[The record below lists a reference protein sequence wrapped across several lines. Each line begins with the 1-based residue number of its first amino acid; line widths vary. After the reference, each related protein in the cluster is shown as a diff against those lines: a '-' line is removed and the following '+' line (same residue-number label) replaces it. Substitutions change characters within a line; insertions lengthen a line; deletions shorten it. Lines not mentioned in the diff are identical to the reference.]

1 MPQTAPKNTMIAG
14 LLCCVVLM
22 TLGIGPAAQAQDSA
36 ELTLGQHVTT
46 PGATVVIPLDI
57 NCNTATG
64 CGAFAVEILFDP
76 AIVQIERVALG
87 TYLGDSAFEAE
98 KSIDHESGVITLAA
112 AALGEIEAVRTGELA
127 TIHLIAL
134 KAGISPL
141 RFTAI
146 EVGDLRG
153 MPVPVMA
160 GDGSVIVIEEGPL
173 QATVDLPEKIH
184 FVCHPQ
190 PSRGGEDIQFIP
202 GGAHVTILGRSDQ
215 HIGNHVVPWVLVI
228 SFHDGKQIGPCWTTT
243 RSLEVNIAG
252 EQMPLRDLMSVLP
265 VIENASAGQDK
276 PDEGNSLAPCTVRAE
291 RRGVAVRV
299 GPGANR
305 AVRSALPMGQ
315 DVVVLGWFE
324 DTIGSHWWKIQPDD
338 FSEYEADRYW
348 VAAADVVA
356 SGACET
362 VVEAEASRF
371 VYAPP
376 AAVPTSAPT
385 VPPVETPQ
393 GAIAD
398 QPAGAPPDSAQ
409 PEPAQPDLVCYTVSL
424 VIRERS
430 LPGDANLVPSPNC
443 TGGKYLE
450 GTIAAVHVWGYVDVG
465 YGCGVDFSGYYEELA
480 SIQFT
485 VTEDCTVIVG
495 FD

>member
-228 SFHDGKQIGPCWTTT
+228 SFHDGKQVGPCWTTT

-376 AAVPTSAPT
+376 TAVPTT
-385 VPPVETPQ
+385 VPT
-393 GAIAD
+393 IA
-398 QPAGAPPDSAQ
+398 PAGPLQSPGLPPQ
-409 PEPAQPDLVCYTVSL
+409 PEPSCYAVAIVYNEYNLEMGGDPNSGGVS
-424 VIRERS
+424 VS
-430 LPGDANLVPSPNC
+430 PGPNC
-443 TGGKYLE
+443 SGGRYVAGSTVTVTVWGAPEWITGCGITDYLE
-450 GTIAAVHVWGYVDVG
+450 EPYSKQITVQADCTIVVHVVY
-465 YGCGVDFSGYYEELA
+465 
-480 SIQFT
+480 
-485 VTEDCTVIVG
+485 
-495 FD
+495 